1 MYAKIDILLSL
12 DQFKELVP
20 DTLVCYL
27 AYGILIHFETIDVS
41 VSNVYEVREKP
52 HSLLIWDS
60 SNTTPTSN
68 MSQG

>member
-1 MYAKIDILLSL
+1 MVD
-12 DQFKELVP
+12 F
-20 DTLVCYL
+20 
-27 AYGILIHFETIDVS
+27 LIAGHIWNFETIDVS